1 MSTADFF
8 VSMSTMLM
16 CPLLYGKAGGGMG
29 KAPLALERS
38 LSRVE
43 VVTGGGGDGM
53 AGDMLPVSPP
63 LYFLLS
69 M

>member
-1 MSTADFF
+1 
-8 VSMSTMLM
+8 
-16 CPLLYGKAGGGMG
+16 MG

-38 LSRVE
+38 LSRVD